1 MVNTRKPDSAA
12 LSTPA
17 SFLVLLLGLY
27 SLLQPSG
34 VSLNKPTAQTVAYW
48 PGEKADREGLLV
60 LLMKFYGGAFIL
72 GAKGLP
78 RPTSYT
84 LADQG
89 RLLDWLVK
97 LYSSV
102 APS

>member
-1 MVNTRKPDSAA
+1 MNARKPDSAA

-17 SFLVLLLGLY
+17 AFLVLLLGLY

-34 VSLNKPTAQTVAYW
+34 VSLKKPTAQTVAYW
-48 PGEKADREGLLV
+48 PGPKADREGLLV
-60 LLMKFYGGAFIL
+60 ILMTFYGAAFIM
-72 GAKGLP
+72 GAKNLP

-84 LADQG
+84 LADRA

-97 LYSSV
+97 LYSAV